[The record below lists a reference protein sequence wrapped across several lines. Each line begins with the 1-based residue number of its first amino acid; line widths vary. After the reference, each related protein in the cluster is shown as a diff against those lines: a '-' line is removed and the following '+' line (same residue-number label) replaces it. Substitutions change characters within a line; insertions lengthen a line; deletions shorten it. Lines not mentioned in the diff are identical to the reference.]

1 MCQEDMAVRDHERV
15 SLAQRIPIT
24 TLTIDTLSLSLSFS
38 RISIDMFAA
47 R

>member
-24 TLTIDTLSLSLSFS
+24 TLTIDTLSLSLSV
-38 RISIDMFAA
+38 ALV
-47 R
+47 